1 MFSPKVNSL
10 KKSGKIVGV
19 PPEYPE
25 VASMKNQKAGTP
37 ARKSTL
43 SIKKPGGK

>member
-1 MFSPKVNSL
+1 MFAPKTNSL

-19 PPEYPE
+19 PPVYPE
-25 VASMKNQKAGTP
+25 VASMEKNKTGMP

-43 SIKKPGGK
+43 AIKKPGGK

>member
-1 MFSPKVNSL
+1 MFAPKFNSL
-10 KKSGKIVGV
+10 KKSGKVVGV

-25 VASMKNQKAGTP
+25 IGGMQSKKTGSP

-43 SIKKPGGK
+43 SVKKPGRK